1 MLVKRKF
8 ITEATK
14 KKYKTIV
21 RSLSV
26 YEKIK
31 KQIVLTTD
39 IKYMSDA
46 DRERKKNMREII
58 TIKEKLCCILN

>member
-1 MLVKRKF
+1 M
-8 ITEATK
+8 
-14 KKYKTIV
+14 

-46 DRERKKNMREII
+46 DRERKKIMREII

>member
-46 DRERKKNMREII
+46 DRERKKEYARNYYYKRKIM
-58 TIKEKLCCILN
+58 LHS